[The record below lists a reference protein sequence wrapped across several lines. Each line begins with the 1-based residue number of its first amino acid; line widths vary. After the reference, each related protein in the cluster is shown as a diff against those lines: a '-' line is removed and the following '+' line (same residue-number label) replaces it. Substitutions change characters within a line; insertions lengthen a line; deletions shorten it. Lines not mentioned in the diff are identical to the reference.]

1 MSRWTIEKDGT
12 GIEKSGT
19 GIEKSGTGIEKSGT
33 GIEKSGTGVEKS
45 GTGIQRFVF
54 ACLIAFAGFT
64 GSLQAGKLSPS
75 GSLQL
80 VVDRDTIAV
89 SWIIDGSVFS
99 GVSILSGS
107 FASMHLTEIALTTQ
121 SMNAEAP
128 RSSSVG
134 VAQVTGGGTGSST
147 LVTGGGTGSSTQ
159 VTGGGTGSSTQV
171 TGGGTGSSALVTGG
185 GTGLS
190 VQVTG
195 GGTGGSAQV
204 TGGGTG
210 SAALVT
216 GGGTGSSTLVTG
228 GGTGS
233 SILVTGGGTG
243 SSILVTGGGTGTK
256 AIAITLPDG
265 TGMAM
270 DISLGCRSANVTV
283 LDASFA
289 PVVAFENVN
298 VIGDTGLCGE
308 PMGGHMSDPGF
319 DFRSN

>member
-45 GTGIQRFVF
+45 GTGIQRLVF

-64 GSLQAGKLSPS
+64 GSLQAGNLSPS

-99 GVSILSGS
+99 GIAPLTAS
-107 FASMHLTEIALTTQ
+107 FASLNLTEVSIGID
-121 SMNAEAP
+121 SNW
-128 RSSSVG
+128 
-134 VAQVTGGGTGSST
+134 AQVTGNGTGSSKQVTGNGTGSSKQVTGNGTGSSKQVTGNGTGSSKQVTGNGTGASLQVTGNGTGSST
-147 LVTGGGTGSSTQ
+147 LVTGNGTGASTQ
-159 VTGGGTGSSTQV
+159 VTGN
-171 TGGGTGSSALVTGG
+171 

-195 GGTGGSAQV
+195 N
-204 TGGGTG
+204 GTG
-210 SAALVT
+210 STFLVT
-216 GGGTGSSTLVTG
+216 GN
-228 GGTGS
+228 
-233 SILVTGGGTG
+233 
-243 SSILVTGGGTGTK
+243 GTGTK
-256 AIAITLPDG
+256 AISITLPDG

>member
-1 MSRWTIEKDGT
+1 MSRWAIEKD
-12 GIEKSGT
+12 GT

-45 GTGIQRFVF
+45 GTGIQRLVF
-54 ACLIAFAGFT
+54 ACLIAFVGFAGN
-64 GSLQAGKLSPS
+64 LQAGNLSPS

-80 VVDRDTIAV
+80 VADRDTIAV

-99 GVSILSGS
+99 GISSLSGS
-107 FASMHLTEIALTTQ
+107 FVSMHLTEVALTRQ
-121 SMNAEAP
+121 SINVEVTGGGTGGN
-128 RSSSVG
+128 R
-134 VAQVTGGGTGSST
+134 QVTGGGTGSST
-147 LVTGGGTGSSTQ
+147 LVTGGGTGSST
-159 VTGGGTGSSTQV
+159 
-171 TGGGTGSSALVTGG
+171 LVTGG

-195 GGTGGSAQV
+195 GGTGGATQV

-210 SAALVT
+210 SAILVT
-216 GGGTGSSTLVTG
+216 GGGTGSST
-228 GGTGS
+228 
-233 SILVTGGGTG
+233 LVTGGGTG

-270 DISLGCRSANVTV
+270 DIVLGCRSANVTV

-289 PVVAFENVN
+289 PVVVFDNVN

-308 PMGGHMSDPGF
+308 PMGGHMTDPGF